1 MQNNVQLT
9 QRGGGANPNYQ
20 PLKRLTSSIFYGSL
34 VLTTLLT
41 NVNADDIVVDGT
53 SAGVINTTGA
63 TKDNIIINGSVTQG
77 GITNKGTINQN
88 ITINQGGSVTG
99 DILNELNRN
108 NNANSGKIL
117 GNVVIK
123 GELKNGKVF
132 NQSHASMGG
141 IVVDKGAS
149 IVGRNNDYAI
159 FNEGTISG
167 SIDIKEGVVTGGTP
181 GGNYN
186 FQAAMRNHR
195 TIKGDIKVGEKATLN
210 GAIVNHS
217 TSGRGTIEGN
227 IEIGGKLNGTNNTA
241 VLNWNSDI
249 KGNILVKDTANITG
263 DIWNRYGGKINGKIE
278 VDGKVNGNI
287 NNGSVGSNNT
297 GTTIDK
303 GIEISANGNVTGNI
317 DNRNNGEI
325 KGGIAVNGGNVG
337 GNIQNSGTIS
347 KISING
353 GTIGGDIKNSGTN
366 AKTGNITI
374 NNGGSV
380 GGSIIN
386 ENGANYEATNTITLD
401 KGSSLGGIQNKGANS
416 TFSAKLDLKGN
427 VGTIS
432 NEGTFNSDL
441 NLNNISVN
449 TINNSKDFNGDLNLS
464 NGASVQAIN
473 NNGGTISK
481 DISINSNAK
490 VGTISNAVGAII
502 AKNISVNNATLTSID
517 NKGTIQEAIKLE
529 NNGTIGDI
537 TNSGTI
543 TNGITASNGTINKI
557 TNSGTI
563 SKEIN
568 ISSNAKVGAI
578 SNSGTIQE
586 AIRLNSGILTALS
599 NAKNATIKE
608 VSITNNSKVG
618 NITNEGTITNGIT
631 IDKASLEGNITNSGN
646 LSKIDVNN
654 GGNIT
659 GNITYSNNAKGNL
672 TIKEGG
678 KVAGAFINE
687 KDSTFSDKIKVE
699 NNASLGGV
707 VNKGTFSGS
716 LTVDKGG
723 EVGYISYE
731 EGSTFNGTLDIQGEV
746 GGISNK
752 GNFNGTI
759 KVDSILKALSN
770 EGTIK
775 EVELADTAKLDALI
789 NEGTINDK
797 LTNKGELAQLA
808 NSGTLENGFESESKK
823 DTTLINSGNIKNGI
837 TNNGTGKLTLA
848 NSGTITNGITNNTNA
863 NLTLVNQKNITGDIA
878 NATKANLELSNS
890 GNISGNVTNTG
901 TLTLANAGEVT
912 GDITNNTN
920 ANLTLDN
927 HKDISGSITNSGEL
941 TLTNT
946 GNISQGITNSGTMTL
961 ANNLDNGITRAV
973 SNLANGIIGKNNNG
987 VQLENN
993 GVNAKLS
1000 IKDWYFKAPEFTT
1013 NDERKDGSLLVGGDN
1028 IAGISL
1034 EKVYIN
1040 TEDLDIDKI
1049 YDSNTFFAD
1058 KDGNAVGEQ
1067 INTNQGIDANNI
1079 HSISGI
1085 YTFESANNN
1094 GGYRAKINR
1103 AELSGKTLAQSV
1115 VYSSRL
1121 RNMSVSN
1128 LLRATTTQNF
1138 ATNFNTIKDMEL
1150 SKEGEAPTDADVL
1163 SEFEKL
1169 YINHNNLESKNHSF
1183 VIPYYQYFSAD
1194 MEGGSGKLKSN
1205 SAGMLIGTQ
1214 RLLPNDYG
1222 ILGVYGGFESA
1233 DQDVSNQR
1241 LEFDNKSYFGGLSYY
1256 DIFYRKGLT
1265 QYFVS
1270 LTTNLDYTNADVSK
1284 TYTDGVTRVDSTAKI
1299 YGYGVNARVG
1309 LSHYT
1314 LHNYLR
1320 VTPEIGF
1327 NYLGMHSKDFTLQHL
1342 GGTNEHYKA
1351 QYFNFID
1358 TVASIKIESPYSNRL
1373 RTSFSVGGLYN
1384 VYKDA
1389 EGRLKLD
1396 RNILTSEI
1404 DVARWYAFVQMGLS
1418 YDFLENANL
1427 SLNYNGIST
1436 LSSKANSHS
1445 VFVKFAWWW

>member
-1 MQNNVQLT
+1 MV
-9 QRGGGANPNYQ
+9 
-20 PLKRLTSSIFYGSL
+20 
-34 VLTTLLT
+34 
-41 NVNADDIVVDGT
+41 
-53 SAGVINTTGA
+53 
-63 TKDNIIINGSVTQG
+63 
-77 GITNKGTINQN
+77 
-88 ITINQGGSVTG
+88 
-99 DILNELNRN
+99 
-108 NNANSGKIL
+108 
-117 GNVVIK
+117 
-123 GELKNGKVF
+123 
-132 NQSHASMGG
+132 
-141 IVVDKGAS
+141 
-149 IVGRNNDYAI
+149 
-159 FNEGTISG
+159 
-167 SIDIKEGVVTGGTP
+167 
-181 GGNYN
+181 
-186 FQAAMRNHR
+186 
-195 TIKGDIKVGEKATLN
+195 
-210 GAIVNHS
+210 
-217 TSGRGTIEGN
+217 
-227 IEIGGKLNGTNNTA
+227 
-241 VLNWNSDI
+241 
-249 KGNILVKDTANITG
+249 
-263 DIWNRYGGKINGKIE
+263 
-278 VDGKVNGNI
+278 
-287 NNGSVGSNNT
+287 
-297 GTTIDK
+297 
-303 GIEISANGNVTGNI
+303 
-317 DNRNNGEI
+317 
-325 KGGIAVNGGNVG
+325 
-337 GNIQNSGTIS
+337 
-347 KISING
+347 
-353 GTIGGDIKNSGTN
+353 
-366 AKTGNITI
+366 
-374 NNGGSV
+374 
-380 GGSIIN
+380 
-386 ENGANYEATNTITLD
+386 
-401 KGSSLGGIQNKGANS
+401 
-416 TFSAKLDLKGN
+416 
-427 VGTIS
+427 
-432 NEGTFNSDL
+432 
-441 NLNNISVN
+441 
-449 TINNSKDFNGDLNLS
+449 
-464 NGASVQAIN
+464 SVQAIN

-529 NNGTIGDI
+529 NGTIGDI

-557 TNSGTI
+557 TNSDSGTI
-563 SKEIN
+563 SKEISIN
-568 ISSNAKVGAI
+568 SNANVGAI

-586 AIRLNSGILTALS
+586 AIRLDSGILTALS

-608 VSITNNSKVG
+608 VNISNNSKVG

-687 KDSTFSDKIKVE
+687 KDSTFNDKIKVE
-699 NNASLGGV
+699 KNASLGGV

-731 EGSTFNGTLDIQGEV
+731 EGSTFNGTLDIKGEV

-775 EVELADTAKLDALI
+775 EVELANTAKLDALI

-863 NLTLVNQKNITGDIA
+863 NLTLVNQKDITGDIT
-878 NATKANLELSNS
+878 NDTKANLELSNS

-920 ANLTLDN
+920 ANLTLEN

-946 GNISQGITNSGTMTL
+946 GNISQGITNTGTMTL
-961 ANNLDNGITRAV
+961 ASSIDNGATRAV

-1034 EKVYIN
+1034 EEVYIN

-1138 ATNFNTIKDMEL
+1138 ATNFNAIKDMEL

-1241 LEFDNKSYFGGLSYY
+1241 LEFDNKSYFGDYLIM
-1256 DIFYRKGLT
+1256 IFL
-1265 QYFVS
+1265 
-1270 LTTNLDYTNADVSK
+1270 
-1284 TYTDGVTRVDSTAKI
+1284 
-1299 YGYGVNARVG
+1299 
-1309 LSHYT
+1309 
-1314 LHNYLR
+1314 
-1320 VTPEIGF
+1320 
-1327 NYLGMHSKDFTLQHL
+1327 
-1342 GGTNEHYKA
+1342 
-1351 QYFNFID
+1351 
-1358 TVASIKIESPYSNRL
+1358 
-1373 RTSFSVGGLYN
+1373 
-1384 VYKDA
+1384 
-1389 EGRLKLD
+1389 
-1396 RNILTSEI
+1396 
-1404 DVARWYAFVQMGLS
+1404 
-1418 YDFLENANL
+1418 
-1427 SLNYNGIST
+1427 
-1436 LSSKANSHS
+1436 
-1445 VFVKFAWWW
+1445 

>member
-1 MQNNVQLT
+1 
-9 QRGGGANPNYQ
+9 
-20 PLKRLTSSIFYGSL
+20 
-34 VLTTLLT
+34 
-41 NVNADDIVVDGT
+41 
-53 SAGVINTTGA
+53 
-63 TKDNIIINGSVTQG
+63 
-77 GITNKGTINQN
+77 
-88 ITINQGGSVTG
+88 
-99 DILNELNRN
+99 
-108 NNANSGKIL
+108 
-117 GNVVIK
+117 
-123 GELKNGKVF
+123 
-132 NQSHASMGG
+132 
-141 IVVDKGAS
+141 
-149 IVGRNNDYAI
+149 
-159 FNEGTISG
+159 
-167 SIDIKEGVVTGGTP
+167 
-181 GGNYN
+181 
-186 FQAAMRNHR
+186 
-195 TIKGDIKVGEKATLN
+195 
-210 GAIVNHS
+210 
-217 TSGRGTIEGN
+217 
-227 IEIGGKLNGTNNTA
+227 
-241 VLNWNSDI
+241 
-249 KGNILVKDTANITG
+249 
-263 DIWNRYGGKINGKIE
+263 
-278 VDGKVNGNI
+278 
-287 NNGSVGSNNT
+287 
-297 GTTIDK
+297 
-303 GIEISANGNVTGNI
+303 
-317 DNRNNGEI
+317 
-325 KGGIAVNGGNVG
+325 
-337 GNIQNSGTIS
+337 
-347 KISING
+347 
-353 GTIGGDIKNSGTN
+353 
-366 AKTGNITI
+366 
-374 NNGGSV
+374 
-380 GGSIIN
+380 
-386 ENGANYEATNTITLD
+386 
-401 KGSSLGGIQNKGANS
+401 
-416 TFSAKLDLKGN
+416 
-427 VGTIS
+427 
-432 NEGTFNSDL
+432 
-441 NLNNISVN
+441 
-449 TINNSKDFNGDLNLS
+449 
-464 NGASVQAIN
+464 
-473 NNGGTISK
+473 
-481 DISINSNAK
+481 
-490 VGTISNAVGAII
+490 
-502 AKNISVNNATLTSID
+502 
-517 NKGTIQEAIKLE
+517 
-529 NNGTIGDI
+529 
-537 TNSGTI
+537 
-543 TNGITASNGTINKI
+543 
-557 TNSGTI
+557 
-563 SKEIN
+563 
-568 ISSNAKVGAI
+568 
-578 SNSGTIQE
+578 
-586 AIRLNSGILTALS
+586 
-599 NAKNATIKE
+599 
-608 VSITNNSKVG
+608 
-618 NITNEGTITNGIT
+618 
-631 IDKASLEGNITNSGN
+631 
-646 LSKIDVNN
+646 
-654 GGNIT
+654 
-659 GNITYSNNAKGNL
+659 
-672 TIKEGG
+672 
-678 KVAGAFINE
+678 
-687 KDSTFSDKIKVE
+687 
-699 NNASLGGV
+699 
-707 VNKGTFSGS
+707 
-716 LTVDKGG
+716 
-723 EVGYISYE
+723 
-731 EGSTFNGTLDIQGEV
+731 
-746 GGISNK
+746 
-752 GNFNGTI
+752 
-759 KVDSILKALSN
+759 
-770 EGTIK
+770 
-775 EVELADTAKLDALI
+775 
-789 NEGTINDK
+789 
-797 LTNKGELAQLA
+797 
-808 NSGTLENGFESESKK
+808 
-823 DTTLINSGNIKNGI
+823 
-837 TNNGTGKLTLA
+837 
-848 NSGTITNGITNNTNA
+848 
-863 NLTLVNQKNITGDIA
+863 
-878 NATKANLELSNS
+878 
-890 GNISGNVTNTG
+890 
-901 TLTLANAGEVT
+901 
-912 GDITNNTN
+912 
-920 ANLTLDN
+920 
-927 HKDISGSITNSGEL
+927 EL

-946 GNISQGITNSGTMTL
+946 GNISQGITNTGTMTL

-1138 ATNFNTIKDMEL
+1138 ATNFNAIKDMEL

-1284 TYTDGVTRVDSTAKI
+1284 TYTDGVTKVDSTAKI

-1309 LSHYT
+1309 LSHYM

>member
-9 QRGGGANPNYQ
+9 QRGGGANPSYQ
-20 PLKRLTSSIFYGSL
+20 PLKRLTSSLFYGSL

-41 NVNADDIVVDGT
+41 NVNADDIEIQKGQSENRVDI
-53 SAGVINTTGA
+53 SNGV
-63 TKDNIIINGSVTQG
+63 TKDNVIINGTVGPQG
-77 GITNKGTINQN
+77 IHNNGTINN
-88 ITINQGGSVTG
+88 DITINQGGSVTG
-99 DILNELNRN
+99 GIHNNKGATISGNVDIKGALVGRV
-108 NNANSGKIL
+108 NNASN
-117 GNVVIK
+117 IK
-123 GELKNGKVF
+123 GDVIVDGGSIDVGVN
-132 NQSHASMGG
+132 NQR
-141 IVVDKGAS
+141 V
-149 IVGRNNDYAI
+149 NAI
-159 FNEGTISG
+159 GNEGTIDG
-167 SIDIKEGVVTGGTP
+167 SIHIKNGTVTGGNNFSSY
-181 GGNYN
+181 GHVAVYN
-186 FQAAMRNHR
+186 SG
-195 TIKGDIKVGEKATLN
+195 TINKDIKVDRDAILN
-210 GAIVNHS
+210 GGIVIHNLNQG
-217 TSGRGTIEGN
+217 GRGTIKGSIDVGGN
-227 IEIGGKLNGTNNTA
+227 IKGTN
-241 VLNWNSDI
+241 VGILNWMSTI
-249 KGNILVKDTANITG
+249 EGGISVKDTANITG

-278 VDGKVNGNI
+278 VDGKVNGSI

-297 GTTIDK
+297 GTTIGK

-325 KGGIAVNGGNVG
+325 KEGIAVNGGSLG

-347 KISING
+347 QISING
-353 GTIGGDIKNSGTN
+353 SSVGGDIKNSGTN

-441 NLNNISVN
+441 NL
-449 TINNSKDFNGDLNLS
+449 S

-529 NNGTIGDI
+529 NGTIGDI

-557 TNSGTI
+557 TNSDSGTI
-563 SKEIN
+563 SKEIS
-568 ISSNAKVGAI
+568 ISSNANVGAI

-608 VSITNNSKVG
+608 VNISNNSKVG

-687 KDSTFSDKIKVE
+687 KNSTFNDAIKVE
-699 NNASLGGV
+699 KNASLGGV

-731 EGSTFNGTLDIQGEV
+731 EGSTFNGTLDIKGEV

-775 EVELADTAKLDALI
+775 EVELANTAKLDALI

-808 NSGTLENGFESESKK
+808 NSGTLENGFQSDSQK
-823 DTTLINSGNIKNGI
+823 DTTLINSGNINKGI

-863 NLTLVNQKNITGDIA
+863 NLTLVNQKNITGDIT

-912 GDITNNTN
+912 GDITNNAN
-920 ANLTLDN
+920 ANLTLEN

-946 GNISQGITNSGTMTL
+946 GNIINGITNTGTMTL
-961 ANNLDNGITRAV
+961 ASSIDNGITRAV

-1138 ATNFNTIKDMEL
+1138 ATNFNAIKDMEL

-1163 SEFEKL
+1163 SELEKL

-1284 TYTDGVTRVDSTAKI
+1284 TYTDGVTKVDSTAKI

-1309 LSHYT
+1309 LSHYV

-1384 VYKDA
+1384 IYKDA

>member
-1 MQNNVQLT
+1 
-9 QRGGGANPNYQ
+9 NYQ
-20 PLKRLTSSIFYGSL
+20 PLKRLTSSFFYGSL

-41 NVNADDIVVDGT
+41 NVNARDITGSSNPININAGNLTVKSGANVSKGNLNVGGDVARNTSIGVSSNVGTITIEEGANLTGGIYSKGANIDKIIVNGTIGRGASKASSIINYSSTKIDTIEIGKNGRLTSDLLNHAYGNDASSGRSEISNIKVQGYTEGISNSANKTGKIGNIQVTNGGSIAWIGNDGT
-53 SAGVINTTGA
+53 IENV
-63 TKDNIIINGSVTQG
+63 IINGGTIRNDINNSAGIIKNVTIEANSSVSRIDNANNATIEKIQINDSRING
-77 GITNKGTINQN
+77 NITNNGTMNTIQITNGGSVGGTSQGIRNNKTIGDIQITNGGGVNWIGNHSNGTINN
-88 ITINQGGSVTG
+88 VTIDGG
-99 DILNELNRN
+99 
-108 NNANSGKIL
+108 
-117 GNVVIK
+117 
-123 GELKNGKVF
+123 
-132 NQSHASMGG
+132 
-141 IVVDKGAS
+141 
-149 IVGRNNDYAI
+149 
-159 FNEGTISG
+159 
-167 SIDIKEGVVTGGTP
+167 
-181 GGNYN
+181 
-186 FQAAMRNHR
+186 
-195 TIKGDIKVGEKATLN
+195 TIKGDINNQN
-210 GAIVNHS
+210 GSINS
-217 TSGRGTIEGN
+217 IN
-227 IEIGGKLNGTNNTA
+227 I
-241 VLNWNSDI
+241 D
-249 KGNILVKDTANITG
+249 
-263 DIWNRYGGKINGKIE
+263 
-278 VDGKVNGNI
+278 
-287 NNGSVGSNNT
+287 NNGSVGSITNGDGNT
-297 GTTIDK
+297 NSTIDS
-303 GIEISANGNVTGNI
+303 IQISNKSNINGNITNKATI
-317 DNRNNGEI
+317 TNG
-325 KGGIAVNGGNVG
+325 
-337 GNIQNSGTIS
+337 
-347 KISING
+347 ISING
-353 GTIGGDIKNSGTN
+353 GSVGGDIKNNGTN

-386 ENGANYEATNTITLD
+386 ENGANYENTSTISVD

-529 NNGTIGDI
+529 NGTIGDI

-543 TNGITASNGTINKI
+543 SKDISIN
-557 TNSGTI
+557 
-563 SKEIN
+563 
-568 ISSNAKVGAI
+568 SNANVGTI

-618 NITNEGTITNGIT
+618 NITNEGTITNAIT
-631 IDKASLEGNITNSGN
+631 ASNATINSITNSGT
-646 LSKIDVNN
+646 ITDGITINN

-731 EGSTFNGTLDIQGEV
+731 EGSTFNGTLDIKGEV

-775 EVELADTAKLDALI
+775 EVELANTAKLDALI

-823 DTTLINSGNIKNGI
+823 DTTLINSGNINKGI

-863 NLTLVNQKNITGDIA
+863 NLTLVNQKNITGDI
-878 NATKANLELSNS
+878 
-890 GNISGNVTNTG
+890 
-901 TLTLANAGEVT
+901 
-912 GDITNNTN
+912 TNNTN

-927 HKDISGSITNSGEL
+927 HKDITGSITNSGELTLTNSGTITENITNSGEL

-946 GNISQGITNSGTMTL
+946 GNIINGITNTGTMTL
-961 ANNLDNGITRAV
+961 ASSIDNGATRAV

-1284 TYTDGVTRVDSTAKI
+1284 TYTDGVTKVDSTAKI

-1309 LSHYT
+1309 LSHYM

-1389 EGRLKLD
+1389 EGKLKLD

>member
-1 MQNNVQLT
+1 MNYARLM
-9 QRGGGANPNYQ
+9 GGRSTVKG
-20 PLKRLTSSIFYGSL
+20 
-34 VLTTLLT
+34 
-41 NVNADDIVVDGT
+41 DIEV
-53 SAGVINTTGA
+53 A
-63 TKDNIIINGSVTQG
+63 
-77 GITNKGTINQN
+77 GTINGTNIGIQN
-88 ITINQGGSVTG
+88 S
-99 DILNELNRN
+99 
-108 NNANSGKIL
+108 
-117 GNVVIK
+117 
-123 GELKNGKVF
+123 F
-132 NQSHASMGG
+132 
-141 IVVDKGAS
+141 
-149 IVGRNNDYAI
+149 
-159 FNEGTISG
+159 
-167 SIDIKEGVVTGGTP
+167 
-181 GGNYN
+181 
-186 FQAAMRNHR
+186 
-195 TIKGDIKVGEKATLN
+195 
-210 GAIVNHS
+210 
-217 TSGRGTIEGN
+217 GTIEGN
-227 IEIGGKLNGTNNTA
+227 VLVKETGKLTGNIWNQDRIQGKVEVNGYLDGSIVNRNNNSQSYIGENIIVGSGGNVTKDIRNEGTIEKGIIIEKGGVVAGSINNT
-241 VLNWNSDI
+241 
-249 KGNILVKDTANITG
+249 
-263 DIWNRYGGKINGKIE
+263 GKINQ
-278 VDGKVNGNI
+278 NG
-287 NNGSVGSNNT
+287 
-297 GTTIDK
+297 
-303 GIEISANGNVTGNI
+303 
-317 DNRNNGEI
+317 
-325 KGGIAVNGGNVG
+325 
-337 GNIQNSGTIS
+337 
-347 KISING
+347 ISING
-353 GTIGGDIKNSGTN
+353 GSVGGDIKNSGTN

-416 TFSAKLDLKGN
+416 TFSANLDLKGN

-517 NKGTIQEAIKLE
+517 NK
-529 NNGTIGDI
+529 
-537 TNSGTI
+537 
-543 TNGITASNGTINKI
+543 
-557 TNSGTI
+557 
-563 SKEIN
+563 
-568 ISSNAKVGAI
+568 
-578 SNSGTIQE
+578 GTIQE

-863 NLTLVNQKNITGDIA
+863 NLTLVNQKNITGDIT

-927 HKDISGSITNSGEL
+927 HKDITGSITNSGELTLTNTGDISKGVTNNANSNLTLTNSGTITENITNSGEL

-946 GNISQGITNSGTMTL
+946 GNISQGITNTGTMTL

-1138 ATNFNTIKDMEL
+1138 ATNFNAIEDMEL

-1163 SEFEKL
+1163 SELEKL
-1169 YINHNNLESKNHSF
+1169 YINHNNLEAKNHSF

-1284 TYTDGVTRVDSTAKI
+1284 TYTDGVTKVDSTAKI

-1309 LSHYT
+1309 LSHYV
-1314 LHNYLR
+1314 LHDYLR

>member
-1 MQNNVQLT
+1 MNVGRAQIGNTVSSNSSIVVGNYTKNNSIIIEE
-9 QRGGGANPNYQ
+9 GGRLNGRIFSSYGATIDSIKVDGSIGANAAG
-20 PLKRLTSSIFYGSL
+20 SSIVTFRQSTIKKIEVGE
-34 VLTTLLT
+34 T
-41 NVNADDIVVDGT
+41 
-53 SAGVINTTGA
+53 GVIEGLIANSWFGNQGVASGKSTIN
-63 TKDNIIINGSVTQG
+63 NIEIKGQVKGGIQNQSGTMQQILITDTGSVSG
-77 GITNKGTINQN
+77 GIQN
-88 ITINQGGSVTG
+88 DDTMGNLKIENGGSVTG
-99 DILNELNRN
+99 GIHN
-108 NNANSGKIL
+108 NN
-117 GNVVIK
+117 
-123 GELKNGKVF
+123 
-132 NQSHASMGG
+132 
-141 IVVDKGAS
+141 GA
-149 IVGRNNDYAI
+149 
-159 FNEGTISG
+159 TISG
-167 SIDIKEGVVTGGTP
+167 KVDIQGAITGRVTNN
-181 GGNYN
+181 GNGN
-186 FQAAMRNHR
+186 IQ
-195 TIKGDIKVGEKATLN
+195 GDITISNGGSINATNASGQDAILN
-210 GAIVNHS
+210 Q
-217 TSGRGTIEGN
+217 GT
-227 IEIGGKLNGTNNTA
+227 IGGK
-241 VLNWNSDI
+241 VEVSSNS
-249 KGNILVKDTANITG
+249 KLTGNITNSGTIT
-263 DIWNRYGGKINGKIE
+263 NGITI
-278 VDGKVNGNI
+278 D
-287 NNGSVGSNNT
+287 NGS
-297 GTTIDK
+297 
-303 GIEISANGNVTGNI
+303 VTGNI
-317 DNRNNGEI
+317 
-325 KGGIAVNGGNVG
+325 
-337 GNIQNSGTIS
+337 T
-347 KISING
+347 
-353 GTIGGDIKNSGTN
+353 NSGTN

-441 NLNNISVN
+441 NLDNISVN

-529 NNGTIGDI
+529 NGTIGDI

-557 TNSGTI
+557 TNSDSGTI
-563 SKEIN
+563 SKEISIN
-568 ISSNAKVGAI
+568 SNANVGAI

-586 AIRLNSGILTALS
+586 AIRLDSGILTALS

-608 VSITNNSKVG
+608 VNISNNSKVG

-687 KDSTFSDKIKVE
+687 KDSTFNDKIKVE
-699 NNASLGGV
+699 KNASLGGV

-731 EGSTFNGTLDIQGEV
+731 EGSTFNGTLDIKGEV

-775 EVELADTAKLDALI
+775 EVELANTAKLDALI

-863 NLTLVNQKNITGDIA
+863 NLTLVNQKDI
-878 NATKANLELSNS
+878 
-890 GNISGNVTNTG
+890 
-901 TLTLANAGEVT
+901 T

-946 GNISQGITNSGTMTL
+946 GNISQGITNTGTMTL
-961 ANNLDNGITRAV
+961 ASSIDNGATRAV

-1034 EKVYIN
+1034 EEVYIN

-1138 ATNFNTIKDMEL
+1138 ATNFNAIKDMEL

-1284 TYTDGVTRVDSTAKI
+1284 TYTDGVTKVDSTAKI

-1309 LSHYT
+1309 LSHYM

>member
-9 QRGGGANPNYQ
+9 QRGGGANPSYQ

-41 NVNADDIVVDGT
+41 NVNADDITITQPQNNNVSIQSGQ
-53 SAGVINTTGA
+53 N
-63 TKDNIIINGSVTQG
+63 KDNIIVESGGSIIVNNQSVVA
-77 GITNKGTINQN
+77 IENKGTIDQSIHIKDGATLTGGTNTTGN
-88 ITINQGGSVTG
+88 GFYVSIHNNSGTIG
-99 DILNELNRN
+99 DI
-108 NNANSGKIL
+108 KI
-117 GNVVIK
+117 
-123 GELKNGKVF
+123 
-132 NQSHASMGG
+132 
-141 IVVDKGAS
+141 DKGA
-149 IVGRNNDYAI
+149 ILNGGIMNYARLMGGRS
-159 FNEGTISG
+159 T
-167 SIDIKEGVVTGGTP
+167 V
-181 GGNYN
+181 
-186 FQAAMRNHR
+186 
-195 TIKGDIKVGEKATLN
+195 KGDIEVAGTIN
-210 GAIVNHS
+210 GTNIGIQNS
-217 TSGRGTIEGN
+217 FGTIEGN
-227 IEIGGKLNGTNNTA
+227 VLVKETGKLTGNIWNQDRIQGKVEVNGYLNGSIVNRNNNSQSYIGENIIVGSGGNVTKDIRNEGTIEKGIIIEKGGVVAGSINNT
-241 VLNWNSDI
+241 
-249 KGNILVKDTANITG
+249 
-263 DIWNRYGGKINGKIE
+263 GKINQ
-278 VDGKVNGNI
+278 NG
-287 NNGSVGSNNT
+287 
-297 GTTIDK
+297 
-303 GIEISANGNVTGNI
+303 
-317 DNRNNGEI
+317 
-325 KGGIAVNGGNVG
+325 
-337 GNIQNSGTIS
+337 
-347 KISING
+347 ISING
-353 GTIGGDIKNSGTN
+353 GSVGGDIKNSGTN

-441 NLNNISVN
+441 NLDNISVN

-529 NNGTIGDI
+529 NGTIGDI

-557 TNSGTI
+557 TNSDSGTI
-563 SKEIN
+563 SKEISIN
-568 ISSNAKVGAI
+568 SNANVGAI

-586 AIRLNSGILTALS
+586 AIRLDSGILTALS

-608 VSITNNSKVG
+608 VNISNNSKVG

-687 KDSTFSDKIKVE
+687 KDSTFNDKIKVE
-699 NNASLGGV
+699 KNASLGGV

-731 EGSTFNGTLDIQGEV
+731 EGSTFNGTLDIKGEV

-775 EVELADTAKLDALI
+775 EVELANTAKLDALI

-863 NLTLVNQKNITGDIA
+863 NLTLVNQKDITGDIT
-878 NATKANLELSNS
+878 NDTKANLELSNS

-946 GNISQGITNSGTMTL
+946 GNISQGITNTGTMTL
-961 ANNLDNGITRAV
+961 ASSIDNGATRAV

-1034 EKVYIN
+1034 EEVYIN

-1138 ATNFNTIKDMEL
+1138 ATNFNAIKDMEL

-1284 TYTDGVTRVDSTAKI
+1284 TYTDGVTKVDSTAKI

-1309 LSHYT
+1309 LSHYM

>member
-9 QRGGGANPNYQ
+9 QRGGGANPSYQ
-20 PLKRLTSSIFYGSL
+20 PLKRLTSSFFYGSL

-41 NVNADDIVVDGT
+41 NVNADDIVVDGAST
-53 SAGVINTTGA
+53 GVTNTTGV

-77 GITNKGTINQN
+77 GITNKGTISQN

-117 GNVVIK
+117 GNVVIE

-159 FNEGTISG
+159 FNEGTIGG

-181 GGNYN
+181 GGNYK
-186 FQAAMRNHR
+186 FQAVMRNHG
-195 TIKGDIKVGEKATLN
+195 TIQGDIKVGEKATLN

-217 TSGRGTIEGN
+217 TSGRGTIVGN

-241 VLNWNSDI
+241 VLNWNSNI
-249 KGNILVKDTANITG
+249 NGNILVKDTANITG

-297 GTTIDK
+297 GTTIGK

-325 KGGIAVNGGNVG
+325 KEGIAVNGGNVG

-353 GTIGGDIKNSGTN
+353 GSVGGDIKNSGTN

-416 TFSAKLDLKGN
+416 TFSANLDLKGN

-543 TNGITASNGTINKI
+543 
-557 TNSGTI
+557 

-672 TIKEGG
+672 TIKDGG

-687 KDSTFSDKIKVE
+687 KNSTFNDAIKVE

-731 EGSTFNGTLDIQGEV
+731 EGSTFNGTLDIKGEV

-775 EVELADTAKLDALI
+775 EVELANTAKLDALI

-863 NLTLVNQKNITGDIA
+863 NLTLVNQKNITGDI
-878 NATKANLELSNS
+878 
-890 GNISGNVTNTG
+890 
-901 TLTLANAGEVT
+901 
-912 GDITNNTN
+912 TNNTN

-927 HKDISGSITNSGEL
+927 HKDITGSITNSGELTLTNTGDISKGVTNNANSNLTLTNSGTITENITNSGEL

-1138 ATNFNTIKDMEL
+1138 ATNFNAIEDMEL

-1284 TYTDGVTRVDSTAKI
+1284 TYTDGVTKVDSTAKI

-1309 LSHYT
+1309 LSHYM

>member
-1 MQNNVQLT
+1 MSSNVGT
-9 QRGGGANPNYQ
+9 ITIEEGANLTGGIYSKGANIDKIIVNGTIGRGASKASSIINYSST
-20 PLKRLTSSIFYGSL
+20 KIDTIEIGKNGRLTSDLLNHAYGNDASSGRSEISNIKVQGYTEGISNSANKTGKIGNIQVTNGGSIAWIG
-34 VLTTLLT
+34 
-41 NVNADDIVVDGT
+41 NDGT
-53 SAGVINTTGA
+53 IENV
-63 TKDNIIINGSVTQG
+63 IINGGTIRNDINNSAGIIKNVTIEANSSVSRIDNANNATIEKIQINDSRING
-77 GITNKGTINQN
+77 NITNKGTMNTIQ
-88 ITINQGGSVTG
+88 ITNGGSVGGTSQG
-99 DILNELNRN
+99 IRNDKTINDIQITNGGGVNW
-108 NNANSGKIL
+108 I
-117 GNVVIK
+117 GNHS
-123 GELKNGKVF
+123 
-132 NQSHASMGG
+132 Q
-141 IVVDKGAS
+141 
-149 IVGRNNDYAI
+149 
-159 FNEGTISG
+159 GTIDNVTIDGGTIKSDINNQNG
-167 SIDIKEGVVTGGTP
+167 SI
-181 GGNYN
+181 N
-186 FQAAMRNHR
+186 
-195 TIKGDIKVGEKATLN
+195 
-210 GAIVNHS
+210 
-217 TSGRGTIEGN
+217 
-227 IEIGGKLNGTNNTA
+227 
-241 VLNWNSDI
+241 
-249 KGNILVKDTANITG
+249 
-263 DIWNRYGGKINGKIE
+263 KINI
-278 VDGKVNGNI
+278 D
-287 NNGSVGSNNT
+287 NNGSVGSITNGDGNT
-297 GTTIDK
+297 NSTI
-303 GIEISANGNVTGNI
+303 GSIQISNKSNINGNITNKATI
-317 DNRNNGEI
+317 TNG
-325 KGGIAVNGGNVG
+325 
-337 GNIQNSGTIS
+337 
-347 KISING
+347 ISING

>member
-1 MQNNVQLT
+1 MQKGT
-9 QRGGGANPNYQ
+9 PTAGGNQASN
-20 PLKRLTSSIFYGSL
+20 SSIG
-34 VLTTLLT
+34 VGG
-41 NVNADDIVVDGT
+41 NV
-53 SAGVINTTGA
+53 
-63 TKDNIIINGSVTQG
+63 
-77 GITNKGTINQN
+77 GTI
-88 ITINQGGSVTG
+88 IVEEGARLDGRIYS
-99 DILNELNRN
+99 
-108 NNANSGKIL
+108 NNA
-117 GNVVIK
+117 
-123 GELKNGKVF
+123 
-132 NQSHASMGG
+132 
-141 IVVDKGAS
+141 
-149 IVGRNNDYAI
+149 
-159 FNEGTISG
+159 
-167 SIDIKEGVVTGGTP
+167 
-181 GGNYN
+181 
-186 FQAAMRNHR
+186 
-195 TIKGDIKVGEKATLN
+195 
-210 GAIVNHS
+210 
-217 TSGRGTIEGN
+217 
-227 IEIGGKLNGTNNTA
+227 
-241 VLNWNSDI
+241 
-249 KGNILVKDTANITG
+249 
-263 DIWNRYGGKINGKIE
+263 KINKIE
-278 VDGKVNGNI
+278 VNGNI
-287 NNGSVGSNNT
+287 GVGGSNSSIINFNGTNINTIEIGKNAVLQGKIFNTYYNNLGSSSGNSIISNINIQGSVHSLDNQSGTMSNVQITNGGKVNNGISNKGTMNTIQITNGGSVGGTSQGIRNDKTINDIQITNGGGVNWIGNHSQGTIDNVTIDGGTIKSDINNQNGSINKINIDNNGSVGSITNGDGNT
-297 GTTIDK
+297 NSTI
-303 GIEISANGNVTGNI
+303 GSIQISNKSNINGNITNKATI
-317 DNRNNGEI
+317 TNG
-325 KGGIAVNGGNVG
+325 
-337 GNIQNSGTIS
+337 
-347 KISING
+347 ISING
-353 GTIGGDIKNSGTN
+353 GSVGGDIKNSGTN

-416 TFSAKLDLKGN
+416 TFSANLDLKGN

-529 NNGTIGDI
+529 NGTIGDI

-557 TNSGTI
+557 TNSDSGTI

-568 ISSNAKVGAI
+568 ISSNANVGAI

-586 AIRLNSGILTALS
+586 AIRLDSGILTALS

-608 VSITNNSKVG
+608 VNISNNSKVG

-672 TIKEGG
+672 TIKDGG

-687 KDSTFSDKIKVE
+687 KNSTFNDAIKVE

-731 EGSTFNGTLDIQGEV
+731 EGSTFNGTLDIKGEV

-775 EVELADTAKLDALI
+775 EVELANTAKLDALI

-863 NLTLVNQKNITGDIA
+863 NLTLVNQKNITGDIT

-927 HKDISGSITNSGEL
+927 HKDITGSITNSGELTLTNTGDISKGVTNNANSNLTLTNSGTITENITNSGEL

-946 GNISQGITNSGTMTL
+946 GNISQGITNTGTMTL
-961 ANNLDNGITRAV
+961 ASSIDNGATRVV

-1138 ATNFNTIKDMEL
+1138 ATNFNAIEDMEL

-1284 TYTDGVTRVDSTAKI
+1284 TYTDGVTKVDSTAKI

-1309 LSHYT
+1309 LSHYM

>member
-1 MQNNVQLT
+1 MLHFQYSINPA
-9 QRGGGANPNYQ
+9 GGGQNPNYQ

-34 VLTTLLT
+34 VLTTFLT
-41 NVNADDIVVDGT
+41 NVNAQDIEI
-53 SAGVINTTGA
+53 AQ
-63 TKDNIIINGSVTQG
+63 K
-77 GITNKGTINQN
+77 
-88 ITINQGGSVTG
+88 
-99 DILNELNRN
+99 
-108 NNANSGKIL
+108 NNAPL
-117 GNVVIK
+117 
-123 GELKNGKVF
+123 
-132 NQSHASMGG
+132 
-141 IVVDKGAS
+141 
-149 IVGRNNDYAI
+149 
-159 FNEGTISG
+159 T
-167 SIDIKEGVVTGGTP
+167 VTGGTNNVTIKNGASVQKGTP
-181 GGNYN
+181 TAGGN
-186 FQAAMRNHR
+186 QASNSS
-195 TIKGDIKVGEKATLN
+195 IGVGGN
-210 GAIVNHS
+210 V
-217 TSGRGTIEGN
+217 GTIIVEEGARLDGR
-227 IEIGGKLNGTNNTA
+227 IYSNNA
-241 VLNWNSDI
+241 
-249 KGNILVKDTANITG
+249 
-263 DIWNRYGGKINGKIE
+263 KINKIE
-278 VDGKVNGNI
+278 VNGNI
-287 NNGSVGSNNT
+287 GVGGSNSSIINFNGTNINTIEIGKNAVLQGKIFNTYYNNLGSSSGNSIISNINIQGSVHSLDNQSGTMSNVQITNGGKVNNGISNKGTMNTIQITNGGSVGGTSQGIRNDKTINDIQITNGGGVNWIGNHSQGTIDNVTIDGGTIKSDINNQNGSINKINIDNNGSVGSITNGDGNT
-297 GTTIDK
+297 NSTI
-303 GIEISANGNVTGNI
+303 GSIQISNKSNINGNITNKATI
-317 DNRNNGEI
+317 TNG
-325 KGGIAVNGGNVG
+325 
-337 GNIQNSGTIS
+337 
-347 KISING
+347 ISING
-353 GTIGGDIKNSGTN
+353 GTIGGDIKNNGTN

-529 NNGTIGDI
+529 NGTIGDI

-557 TNSGTI
+557 TNSDSGTI

-568 ISSNAKVGAI
+568 ISSNANVGAI

-608 VSITNNSKVG
+608 VNISNNSKVG

-672 TIKEGG
+672 TIKDGG

-687 KDSTFSDKIKVE
+687 KNSTFNDAIKVE

-731 EGSTFNGTLDIQGEV
+731 EGSTFNGTLDIKGEV

-775 EVELADTAKLDALI
+775 EVELANTAKLDALI

-863 NLTLVNQKNITGDIA
+863 NLTLVNQKNITGDI
-878 NATKANLELSNS
+878 
-890 GNISGNVTNTG
+890 
-901 TLTLANAGEVT
+901 
-912 GDITNNTN
+912 TNNTN

-927 HKDISGSITNSGEL
+927 HKDITGSITNSGELTLTNTGDISKGVTNNANSNLTLTNSGTITENITNSGEL

-1138 ATNFNTIKDMEL
+1138 ATNFNAIEDMEL

-1284 TYTDGVTRVDSTAKI
+1284 TYTDGVTKVDSTAKI

-1309 LSHYT
+1309 LSHYM

>member
-1 MQNNVQLT
+1 MSITGNNGTITIDENASITNNKAIDRTNFGVGVGVELQGKVDEFLMNGNIST
-9 QRGGGANPNYQ
+9 NAAGIYVKDGQQIGKIIIGENA
-20 PLKRLTSSIFYGSL
+20 SSIAK
-34 VLTTLLT
+34 
-41 NVNADDIVVDGT
+41 NDGRNGLHIRE
-53 SAGVINTTGA
+53 SKVS
-63 TKDNIIINGSVTQG
+63 NID
-77 GITNKGTINQN
+77 NKGTLGGGSGVWVSASKVD
-88 ITINQGGSVTG
+88 TIN
-99 DILNELNRN
+99 
-108 NNANSGKIL
+108 
-117 GNVVIK
+117 
-123 GELKNGKVF
+123 
-132 NQSHASMGG
+132 
-141 IVVDKGAS
+141 
-149 IVGRNNDYAI
+149 
-159 FNEGTISG
+159 NEGI
-167 SIDIKEGVVTGGTP
+167 
-181 GGNYN
+181 
-186 FQAAMRNHR
+186 
-195 TIKGDIKVGEKATLN
+195 
-210 GAIVNHS
+210 
-217 TSGRGTIEGN
+217 IEGKGTFGGLG
-227 IEIGGKLNGTNNTA
+227 IGDNQQG
-241 VLNWNSDI
+241 VDSE
-249 KGNILVKDTANITG
+249 VVSIT
-263 DIWNRYGGKINGKIE
+263 
-278 VDGKVNGNI
+278 
-287 NNGSVGSNNT
+287 
-297 GTTIDK
+297 
-303 GIEISANGNVTGNI
+303 
-317 DNRNNGEI
+317 
-325 KGGIAVNGGNVG
+325 
-337 GNIQNSGTIS
+337 NSGTI
-347 KISING
+347 
-353 GTIGGDIKNSGTN
+353 TGTN
-366 AKTGNITI
+366 AGIHI
-374 NNGGSV
+374 RHGS
-380 GGSIIN
+380 
-386 ENGANYEATNTITLD
+386 
-401 KGSSLGGIQNKGANS
+401 K
-416 TFSAKLDLKGN
+416 
-427 VGTIS
+427 VGTITNAGAGAYIS
-432 NEGTFNSDL
+432 KIQIMKTNRGSPVVDSIVNEDGGKID
-441 NLNNISVN
+441 I
-449 TINNSKDFNGDLNLS
+449 IE
-464 NGASVQAIN
+464 

-568 ISSNAKVGAI
+568 ISSNANVGAI

-808 NSGTLENGFESESKK
+808 NSGTLENGFQSDSQK
-823 DTTLINSGNIKNGI
+823 DTTLINSGNINKGI

-863 NLTLVNQKNITGDIA
+863 NLTLVNQKNITGDIT

-927 HKDISGSITNSGEL
+927 HKDITGSITNSGELTLTNTGDISKGVTNNANSNLTLTNSGTITENITNSGEL

-946 GNISQGITNSGTMTL
+946 GNISQGITNTGTMTL

-1138 ATNFNTIKDMEL
+1138 ATNFNAIKDMEL

-1284 TYTDGVTRVDSTAKI
+1284 TYTDGVTKVDSTAKI

-1309 LSHYT
+1309 LSHYM